1 MLEVGGEDGT
11 ASLGEFGELL
21 RIAVGLAGG
30 GALEQ
35 FGVFGGAQGGD
46 FAGEVLQVFQ
56 SLALL
61 LVFAGGLGEVEDQAV
76 EQQVAALR
84 ALFGFGAGQSC
95 ANPPPPA
102 TAWKSVARP
111 TTAACNCAPSP
122 STPTATAS
130 ATATSKPSGAANSN
144 ASRPCSP
151 PRAANS
157 AWNARWGWG
166 KWR

>member
-1 MLEVGGEDGT
+1 MLEVGGEDGV

-56 SLALL
+56 ALALL

-84 ALFGFGAGQSC
+84 ALFGFGPSLSLVSTRCRPGA
-95 ANPPPPA
+95 
-102 TAWKSVARP
+102 SVFSGGAFGRMV
-111 TTAACNCAPSP
+111 NSRLGAPLL
-122 STPTATAS
+122 AKR
-130 ATATSKPSGAANSN
+130 TSI
-144 ASRPCSP
+144 
-151 PRAANS
+151 
-157 AWNARWGWG
+157 
-166 KWR
+166 